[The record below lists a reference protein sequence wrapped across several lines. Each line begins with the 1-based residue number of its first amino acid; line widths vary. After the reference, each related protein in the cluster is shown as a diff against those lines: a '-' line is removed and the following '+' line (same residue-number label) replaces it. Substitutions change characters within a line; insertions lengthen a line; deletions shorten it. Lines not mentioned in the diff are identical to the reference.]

1 MGPKKAAKKTKEVPV
16 DIETVNKTLKIFTD
30 YIKPGKNGIRKKETD
45 DLDNKGLTEALDLLK
60 AAFESLTSYLKDE
73 QKEKEEISAK
83 VRINE
88 DAVDTQ
94 QQKNLKGRFVITSS
108 GQNPLVKTDAILKAE
123 NISLVKHVKDLA
135 NKKYGVEIPDGEI
148 KTCYFLKKGGIV
160 LHLQQL
166 GPGSAFQQIVET
178 IKTNKSFKEVDVYF
192 NFMLTRRRSTLLF
205 KIREL
210 KREQKIDKF
219 FTDENGNISVQ
230 LKNSQT
236 RKRITNFFDKESN
249 IIKTLH
255 IQELVD
261 EEQLQ

>member
-108 GQNPLVKTDAILKAE
+108 GQNPLVKTDATLKA
-123 NISLVKHVKDLA
+123 
-135 NKKYGVEIPDGEI
+135 VEIPDGEI

-160 LHLQQL
+160 LHLQRT
-166 GPGSAFQQIVET
+166 S
-178 IKTNKSFKEVDVYF
+178 
-192 NFMLTRRRSTLLF
+192 LTRRVTSSKLF
-205 KIREL
+205 
-210 KREQKIDKF
+210 
-219 FTDENGNISVQ
+219 ISRNWWM
-230 LKNSQT
+230 KNSFS
-236 RKRITNFFDKESN
+236 KCFSN
-249 IIKTLH
+249 R
-255 IQELVD
+255 
-261 EEQLQ
+261 